1 MIEGSVKGPEGTTAP
16 ETEKR
21 VARDFRYSAKW
32 KGSRRGAETQR
43 RRVFP
48 LILCRFIPASFLS
61 RLCIWL
67 RTFLILALLGPGSA
81 TLRGNLLPEIHLPL
95 GTLASP

>member
-32 KGSRRGAETQR
+32 KGSRRGAEAQRRRGAETQR
-43 RRVFP
+43 RRDAETQRRRDAEF
-48 LILCRFIPASFLS
+48 FL
-61 RLCIWL
+61 
-67 RTFLILALLGPGSA
+67 
-81 TLRGNLLPEIHLPL
+81 
-95 GTLASP
+95 